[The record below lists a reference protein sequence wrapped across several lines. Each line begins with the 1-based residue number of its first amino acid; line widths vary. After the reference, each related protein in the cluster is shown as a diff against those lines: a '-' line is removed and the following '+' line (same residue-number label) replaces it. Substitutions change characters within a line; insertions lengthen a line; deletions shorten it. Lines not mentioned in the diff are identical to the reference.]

1 LSRVTLR
8 DFPVT
13 EKELVSIETQDDGGR
28 LDGKEALSPAMTRR
42 LKRAY
47 AEEKVA
53 RPDPLIDDPSIDLDM
68 YRRVMRLRMA
78 DFALSRHRIYLDMN
92 YWIWLRDAAFRQP
105 KLPIHAELWRRL
117 RQLSKS
123 GRGFCPVSYPVFA
136 EVLKQNTSTRRRTAC
151 VVDRLCGGVCIVD
164 KSSRVRVQLS
174 HFVWTKLLGDQTLK
188 PSIQYIWAPTS
199 HFLGM
204 GHAEMQNWPS
214 EVNLKQQKLWLQFT
228 QYLKFSDVF
237 ELMKELPPAERDNW
251 RHTLLQNF
259 MSDRTREQ
267 LRSLNATYKIEVG
280 ASTDIIAKDIADFAI
295 DLFDKGIR
303 SPLGPEA
310 SHTDLAASLASIIT
324 TGLTMGRIT
333 TDFPQYHIM
342 GVIHA
347 TIRWM
352 RRRYQVN
359 DPMDHQHA
367 TAALPYCNAFF
378 TERDLRDTLTRGPFH
393 LDRAYG
399 CHVISDPNEAVAY
412 LEEIAGKTP

>member
-1 LSRVTLR
+1 MMNSQAAT
-8 DFPVT
+8 DPST
-13 EKELVSIETQDDGGR
+13 TNGTT
-28 LDGKEALSPAMTRR
+28 P
-42 LKRAY
+42 RA
-47 AEEKVA
+47 A

-68 YRRVMRLRMA
+68 YRRVMRQKMA
-78 DFALSRHRIYLDMN
+78 DYALSRHRIYLDMN
-92 YWIWLRDAAFRQP
+92 YWIWLRDAAFHQP
-105 KLPIHAELWRRL
+105 KLPIHTELWRRL
-117 RQLSKS
+117 WGLSKS
-123 GRGFCPVSYPVFA
+123 GRAICPVSYPVFA
-136 EVLKQNTSTRRRTAC
+136 EIMKQNIATRRRTAC
-151 VVDRLCGGVCIVD
+151 VIDRLCGSICIVD

-188 PSIQYIWAPTS
+188 PSDRYIWAPAS

-204 GHAEMQNWPS
+204 GHIDMLNWPS
-214 EVNLKQQKLWLQFT
+214 ELNLKQQKLWLKFT

-237 ELMKELPPAERDNW
+237 ELTKEIPPAERDNW

-259 MSDRTREQ
+259 MSDRTRDQ
-267 LRSLNATYKIEVG
+267 LRSLNATYKIEAG
-280 ASTDIIAKDIADFAI
+280 ASTDLIAKEIANFAA

-310 SHTDLAASLASIIT
+310 SGIDLAASLASIIT

-367 TAALPYCNAFF
+367 TTALPYCDAFF

-393 LDRAYG
+393 LDRTYG

-412 LEEIAGKTP
+412 LEKIAGKTS